1 MCRVAFA
8 SGRLGDWEM
17 RRLVFDRINRICR
30 SVGKLRISAPELRF
44 SLSLRGRRQEPR
56 YFDPEFS
63 PRYTSGRMEAP
74 RRRDGSIHIFIEIR
88 RKHSLRR
95 SPFPVPHS
103 PFPIPRSPSHRRRHR
118 HPGGRLA
125 QGPLHARLARI
136 ARSDEENLVAGCD
149 MFREKFAKCGFG
161 GAARLAVPSY
171 AEHAPQ
177 FRRVQEQRRNNQE
190 RESQTDASQK

>member
-1 MCRVAFA
+1 MF
-8 SGRLGDWEM
+8 
-17 RRLVFDRINRICR
+17 FNRIYKI
-30 SVGKLRISAPELRF
+30 VGELRISNPDLQFSFAPRC
-44 SLSLRGRRQEPR
+44 RRQESR

-88 RKHSLRR
+88 RKHSMRR

-103 PFPIPRSPSHRRRHR
+103 PFPSPRSPSHRRRHR

-136 ARSDEENLVAGCD
+136 ARGYEDNLVAGRN
-149 MFREKFAKCGFG
+149 MFREESAKGGFKG
-161 GAARLAVPSY
+161 EIRIAGQRENGRPRMHADME
-171 AEHAPQ
+171 AEAENAPQ
-177 FRRVQEQRRNNQE
+177 LRHVQ
-190 RESQTDASQK
+190 K